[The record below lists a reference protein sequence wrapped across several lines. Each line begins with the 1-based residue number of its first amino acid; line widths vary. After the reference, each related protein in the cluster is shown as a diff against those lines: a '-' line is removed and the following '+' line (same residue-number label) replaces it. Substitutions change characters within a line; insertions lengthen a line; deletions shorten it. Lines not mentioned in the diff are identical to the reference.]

1 VTKLNKLQ
9 VCAWAISS
17 TLAAASSPAA
27 CAADLTEPG
36 PRAIMPPPYVYG
48 GFNPIFDPRCRIV
61 PQPEAS
67 LYGETARFRPTAICQ
82 SRGLYADS
90 VVIP

>member
-1 VTKLNKLQ
+1 
-9 VCAWAISS
+9 
-17 TLAAASSPAA
+17 
-27 CAADLTEPG
+27 
-36 PRAIMPPPYVYG
+36 MPSPYVYG

-90 VVIP
+90 VVVP